1 MSENTEYKRSAGARG
16 EGHVEYQG
24 ETLPVLLTN
33 RAIAEAEKATGK
45 TMVQLARTSDIGIGD
60 VVHLLR
66 AGLEYGRRDANLR
79 RKVYSVDETYD
90 IMDELGFTTCAKVVV
105 SAMADV
111 IAYRSENAGPPV
123 TARSETLP

>member
-1 MSENTEYKRSAGARG
+1 MAGARG
-16 EGHVEYQG
+16 EGTIQYQG

-45 TMVQLARTSDIGIGD
+45 TMVQLARSSDIGMGD

-79 RKVYSVDETYD
+79 RQVYSVDEAYD
-90 IMDELGFTTCAKVVV
+90 VMDELGFTTCAKVVLG
-105 SAMADV
+105 ALADV
-111 IAYRSENAGPPV
+111 IAYQGAESAVPPV
-123 TARSETLP
+123 VARSETSA